1 MCRGRQL
8 NRQIPGIALRVH
20 KEILKKRGLIETAR
34 VLEPLPVIDE
44 FTRREVDAL
53 LEQVIV

>member
-1 MCRGRQL
+1 
-8 NRQIPGIALRVH
+8 
-20 KEILKKRGLIETAR
+20 LKKRGLIETAR